1 MNKLTHSTL
10 ALALLCALT
19 ACSGGGSKG
28 PNVQIPTVNNSE
40 KPVQTNSANNVAN
53 NNSTVKQ
60 VVSKPSIPSTTEN
73 KAGEQFVPSSNEKV
87 TQPSEK
93 HLDKT
98 GLDISKERFERGEL
112 NHIVIENQDGKEI
125 AQLSGYNRAYS
136 FNGAVT
142 KSKDPTLGSMVV
154 DNVVVRLAQKV
165 GVIGGLKGLAL
176 SKSVTTMYNLTHNP
190 ERDIFYFGAET
201 AEANIPKT
209 GVVTYK
215 GNASRYD
222 NLTASVKNIGKSE
235 LEANFDDKKIKGEL
249 ALDGFL
255 RRNISLKETNIIG
268 NGFNGVAVAG
278 ENSIFT
284 TRDGEYEGKFF
295 GPNAEEVAG
304 KARFFDGDKKEIND
318 LATSFSAEQ
327 VK

>member
-40 KPVQTNSANNVAN
+40 KPAQTNSV
-53 NNSTVKQ
+53 NNSAKKQ
-60 VVSKPSIPSTTEN
+60 AVSKQSIPSTTEN
-73 KAGEQFVPSSNEKV
+73 KAGEQSVPSSNEKV
-87 TQPSEK
+87 TRPSEK

-112 NHIVIENQDGKEI
+112 NHVVIENQDGKEI

-136 FNGAVT
+136 FNGAVI

-165 GVIGGLKGLAL
+165 GAIGGLKGLAL

-201 AEANIPKT
+201 AEADIPKT

-222 NLTASVKNIGKSE
+222 NLTASVKNVGKSE

-249 ALDGFL
+249 ALDGL
-255 RRNISLKETNIIG
+255 RRNISLKETDIIG
-268 NGFNGVAVAG
+268 KGFNGVAVAG

-284 TRDGEYEGKFF
+284 TRDGEYEGKFY

-304 KARFFDGDKKEIND
+304 KARFFGFDSDKKEIKEIND